1 MRNTIKYV
9 SVALLFF
16 LCYSLQGQTQIVKLN
31 IGDQSTPQDDIY
43 LELVS
48 RFQHNNS
55 RPNHSNDKY
64 DRSIY
69 SPKSVKF
76 SVDGK
81 KFYIQSL
88 EGYTTSVYR
97 SDSLKRIKVIR
108 HSFGPEQN
116 RLFKNNENT
125 IFGYKYYG
133 ETAHKNYFKGKPVE
147 SCLSHNGKYLW
158 VSYYRRDY
166 DKNAISPSAV
176 AIIDTEYDSI
186 VRVMPTGPL
195 PKMLAASPNNK
206 FLAVTHWGDNTVGII
221 DISSNDVM
229 DFKYIAH
236 SIIDFQSKN
245 NFNELVNRDQNCSNC
260 LRGTLF
266 TPDNKYLLIG
276 KMGGNGIAVVSVGDF
291 IYQGTIVG
299 IKQNV
304 RHLIQDDNILF
315 ISTNKTGY
323 VQKTDLNIMLDSFNG
338 SPSKGN
344 FLYKNWTSSY
354 VGTGVR
360 TIAKTNHKNYV
371 FAAVNNS
378 SELVILDAKSLSI
391 IGKMRVDSYPV
402 GMAISPD
409 DKYLI
414 VTSQGRRSAGGNSV
428 MVFEIKENTR

>member
-1 MRNTIKYV
+1 
-9 SVALLFF
+9 
-16 LCYSLQGQTQIVKLN
+16 
-31 IGDQSTPQDDIY
+31 
-43 LELVS
+43 
-48 RFQHNNS
+48 
-55 RPNHSNDKY
+55 
-64 DRSIY
+64 
-69 SPKSVKF
+69 
-76 SVDGK
+76 
-81 KFYIQSL
+81 
-88 EGYTTSVYR
+88 
-97 SDSLKRIKVIR
+97 
-108 HSFGPEQN
+108 
-116 RLFKNNENT
+116 
-125 IFGYKYYG
+125 
-133 ETAHKNYFKGKPVE
+133 
-147 SCLSHNGKYLW
+147 
-158 VSYYRRDY
+158 
-166 DKNAISPSAV
+166 
-176 AIIDTEYDSI
+176 
-186 VRVMPTGPL
+186 
-195 PKMLAASPNNK
+195 
-206 FLAVTHWGDNTVGII
+206 
-221 DISSNDVM
+221 
-229 DFKYIAH
+229 
-236 SIIDFQSKN
+236 
-245 NFNELVNRDQNCSNC
+245 
-260 LRGTLF
+260 
-266 TPDNKYLLIG
+266 
-276 KMGGNGIAVVSVGDF
+276 MGGNGIAVVSVGDF

-315 ISTNKTGY
+315 IGTNKTGY